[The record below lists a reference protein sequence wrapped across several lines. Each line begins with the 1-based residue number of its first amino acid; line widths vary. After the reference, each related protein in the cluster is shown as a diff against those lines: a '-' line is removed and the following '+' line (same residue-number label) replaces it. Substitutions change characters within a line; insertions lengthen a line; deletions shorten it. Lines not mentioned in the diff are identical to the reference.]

1 MLTFALF
8 SFSVCICV
16 VLRQMGAFSN
26 LSDDEDDEP
35 KPNATAA
42 AAAAADSAKLDEVD
56 MSVLSPPPAPG
67 L

>member
-1 MLTFALF
+1 MYVFDPFLFASIYVAF
-8 SFSVCICV
+8 
-16 VLRQMGAFSN
+16 RQMGAFSN

-35 KPNATAA
+35 KSSAATA